1 MQSMRAVL
9 STEGAKS
16 MKVPCLHCG
25 RIVAVN
31 GLGRKRL
38 GISVKKITDAL
49 QTCQN
54 AELAA
59 KELGC
64 SRGYIYQELKKKGL
78 KPKDVILSET

>member
-1 MQSMRAVL
+1 MRVR
-9 STEGAKS
+9 
-16 MKVPCLHCG
+16 CRHCG
-25 RIVAVN
+25 GTVSVN
-31 GLGRKRL
+31 DIGRKRL